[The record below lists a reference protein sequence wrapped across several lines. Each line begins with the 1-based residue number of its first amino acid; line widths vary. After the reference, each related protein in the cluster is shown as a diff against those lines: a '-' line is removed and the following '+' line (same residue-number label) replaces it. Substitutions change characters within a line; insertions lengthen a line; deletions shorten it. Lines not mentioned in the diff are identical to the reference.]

1 MANDYTPEFQ
11 KLFLE
16 LMVHDHELFS
26 RIQNIYNAENFDKSL
41 REAADFIGEYANEY
55 NGLPSIQVLE
65 GATGT
70 ALLPVDNYDKGHAEW
85 FLDEFEKF
93 TRKEELS
100 RAILASADMIEGGDF
115 DPVEK
120 LIKDAVQISLT
131 RDMGT
136 NYFEDP
142 KARLLALRDNNG
154 QCSTGWKGLDRKLY
168 GGFNKGELNVFA
180 GGSGS
185 GKSLFMQNLACNWIE
200 QGLNG
205 VYITLELSEKLSAM
219 RIDSML
225 AGVASNQ
232 IFKDVD
238 NVATKISIIGK
249 KCGNLQVKYMPAQS
263 TVNDIRAYLRELHIQ
278 TGKQIDFLLVDYLDL
293 IMPVSIKI
301 SPSDVFIKDKYVS
314 EELRNLASELQI
326 LFVTASQLNRSAVE
340 EVDFDHSMIAGGL
353 SKINTAD
360 NVFGIFTS
368 RSMREHGRYQL
379 QLMKTRSSSG
389 VGQKVDLSF
398 DIDTLRIVDTD
409 DDDQTPSGPPSSDIM
424 NRIKNKQASVDE
436 DTGEIIEKPPKAEV
450 QSKKIQDMINGLKKP
465 PK

>member
-16 LMVHDHELFS
+16 LMLHDNGLFS
-26 RIQNIYNAENFDKSL
+26 RVQNIYNPLNFDKSL
-41 REAADFIGEYANEY
+41 REAADFIGEYALEY
-55 NGLPSIQVLE
+55 NSLPSIQVLE
-65 GATGT
+65 GATDT
-70 ALLPVDNYDKGHAEW
+70 KFQKVDNYDDSHAEW
-85 FLDEFEKF
+85 FLDEFEQF

-100 RAILASADMIEGGDF
+100 RAVLKTADMIEEGNF

-120 LIKDAVQISLT
+120 IITDAVRVSLT
-131 RDMGT
+131 RDMGID
-136 NYFEDP
+136 YFRDP

-154 QCSTGWKGLDRKLY
+154 QVSTGWKGLDRKLY

-180 GGSGS
+180 GESGS
-185 GKSLFMQNLACNWIE
+185 GKSLFLQNLACNWIE

-205 VYITLELSEKLSAM
+205 VYITLELGEQLSSM

-225 AGVASNQ
+225 AGIASNQ
-232 IFKDVD
+232 IFKNVD
-238 NVATKISIIGK
+238 DVATKIVIIGK
-249 KCGNLQVKYMPAQS
+249 KCGTLRVKYMPAQS
-263 TVNDIRAYLRELHIQ
+263 TVNDIRSFIRELHIQ

-293 IMPVSIKI
+293 IMPVSIKV

-314 EELRNLASELQI
+314 EEMRNLASDLQI
-326 LFVTASQLNRSAVE
+326 LFVTASQLNRSAVN

-389 VGQKVDLSF
+389 VGQKVELSF
-398 DIDTLRIVDTD
+398 DIDTLRIVDTND
-409 DDDQTPSGPPSSDIM
+409 DNDQTPSGPPSSDIM
-424 NRIKNKQASVDE
+424 NRIKNKQATVDP
-436 DTGEIIEKPPKAEV
+436 DTGEIIDKPPTAQA
-450 QSKKIQDMINGLKKP
+450 QSKKIQDMISGLKK
-465 PK
+465 

>member
-1 MANDYTPEFQ
+1 MAKDYTPQFQ
-11 KLFLE
+11 KLLLE
-16 LMVHDHELFS
+16 LMMHDHGLFS
-26 RIQNIYNAENFDKSL
+26 RIQNIYNAENFHKSL
-41 REAADFIGEYANEY
+41 RETADFIGEYAAEY
-55 NGLPSIQVLE
+55 SSLPSAQMVE
-65 GATGT
+65 AATGT
-70 ALLPVDNYDKGHAEW
+70 ELQPVQNYDASQEEW

-93 TRKEELS
+93 TRDEEIA
-100 RAILASADMIEGGDF
+100 RAVYKASDLLENDQR
-115 DPVEK
+115 DQVEK
-120 LIKDAVQISLT
+120 LIVDAVQISLT

-136 NYFEDP
+136 DYFADP

-154 QCSTGWKGLDRKLY
+154 QCSTGWPSLDRKLY
-168 GGFNKGELNVFA
+168 GGFNKGELNIFA

-205 VYITLELSEKLSAM
+205 VYITLELSENLSSM
-219 RIDSML
+219 RFDSML
-225 AGVASNQ
+225 AGIPSKQ

-238 NVATKISIIGK
+238 NVSTKIAVLGK
-249 KCGNLQVKYMPAQS
+249 KYGSLRVKYMNAQS

-278 TGKQIDFLLVDYLDL
+278 TGNRIDFLLIDYLDL
-293 IMPVSIKI
+293 LMPVSVKVA
-301 SPSDVFIKDKYVS
+301 PSDVFIKDKYVS
-314 EELRNLASELQI
+314 EELRNLANELQI

-340 EVDFDHSMIAGGL
+340 EVDFDHSMIAGGI

-398 DIDTLRIVDTD
+398 DIDTLRSVDTD
-409 DDDQTPSGPPSSDIM
+409 DDDQTQSGPPSSDIM

-436 DTGEIIEKPPKAEV
+436 DTGEIIEKPPKAQI
-450 QSKKIQDMINGLKKP
+450 QSKKIQDMIKGLKNPGK
-465 PK
+465 

>member
-16 LMVHDHELFS
+16 LMLHDHGLFS
-26 RIQNIYNAENFDKSL
+26 RVQNIYNPLNFDKSL
-41 REAADFIGEYANEY
+41 RESADFIGEYANEY

-65 GATGT
+65 AATNT
-70 ALLPVDNYDKGHAEW
+70 KFQIVDNYDDTHSEW
-85 FLDEFEKF
+85 FLDEFEQF

-100 RAILASADMIEGGDF
+100 RAILESADMIAEGDF

-120 LIKDAVQISLT
+120 LITDAVRISLT
-131 RDMGT
+131 RDLGID
-136 NYFEDP
+136 YFRDP

-205 VYITLELSEKLSAM
+205 VYITLELSEKLSSM

-225 AGVASNQ
+225 SGTPSNQ
-232 IFKDVD
+232 IFKNVD
-238 NVATKISIIGK
+238 DVATKIAIIGK
-249 KCGNLQVKYMPAQS
+249 KCGSLQVKYMPAQS
-263 TVNDIRAYLRELHIQ
+263 TVNDIRAFLRELHIQ
-278 TGKQIDFLLVDYLDL
+278 TGKPIDFLLVDYLDL
-293 IMPVSIKI
+293 IMPVSIKV

-314 EELRNLASELQI
+314 EELRNLASDLQI

-379 QLMKTRSSSG
+379 QLMKTRSSAG
-389 VGQKVDLSF
+389 VGQKVDLAF

-424 NRIKNKQASVDE
+424 NRIKNKQATVDTE
-436 DTGEIIEKPPKAEV
+436 TGEIIEKVPTAQI
-450 QSKKIQDMINGLKKP
+450 QSKKIQDMIKGLNKNG
-465 PK
+465 